1 MLAKYGVYDGKE
13 LQVNMNFVKQKL
25 RQHVH
30 IYYDKLERLFVKG
43 KILDVE
49 RKKRF
54 LTHLRS
60 EIKNLCVVHTYVDM
74 DGLLSTLLR

>member
-1 MLAKYGVYDGKE
+1 
-13 LQVNMNFVKQKL
+13 MNFVKQKP

-30 IYYDKLERLFVKG
+30 IYYDKLEQLFVKG
-43 KILDVE
+43 KILDIE

-60 EIKNLCVVHTYVDM
+60 KIKKLCVVRTYVDM
-74 DGLLSTLLR
+74 DELLTTLLRWRRCLMK